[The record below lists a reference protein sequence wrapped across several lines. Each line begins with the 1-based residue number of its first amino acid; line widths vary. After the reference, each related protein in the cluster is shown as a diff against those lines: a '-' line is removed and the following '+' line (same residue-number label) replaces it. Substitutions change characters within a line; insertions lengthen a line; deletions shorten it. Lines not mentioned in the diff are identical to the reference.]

1 MTQDALY
8 LLPATAIRQLHDHTT
23 EGLRFVLTPDEDARS
38 FELLDDFDRTLGRSG
53 RVLIAGPDRL
63 ELVSAAGLVSQPAD
77 AGRFL
82 REIAEGPVQQALADL
97 SPLRRLLPQAG
108 GKVQAATLA
117 LLDDEGK
124 TRARAVL
131 RFLAGGPGADVA
143 LVLPRGLRG
152 YGEELALLRGQL
164 QALGTGIADGRQ
176 LRQHLLPDEDTTYTA
191 KPEVG
196 IEPEDTAFDVATDI
210 ILAYLPVMR
219 ANEPGIIADL
229 DTEFLHDYRVA
240 LRKIRSV
247 LSLFKGVYGQGQTA
261 DLKARFSGLMAP
273 TGRLRDL
280 DVYLIEQDGLA
291 ALVPEPLQPGL
302 QRMFALFA
310 AERQEVQARLA
321 RQLAGKGYHKDMT
334 ALFKLFN
341 GRRLLRH
348 GPAADRPAAAVARQ
362 LIWKRYRQITR
373 SGAAI
378 TPQTPDAAVHALR
391 IHCKKLRYLLEFFA
405 PAFPDP
411 RFGAALRPLKRLQD
425 TLGLFND
432 YSVQQASLRD
442 FVTGLDAKVPDRLD
456 IAQSVGALIAALHA
470 RQLAERSRI
479 AAGFA
484 GFNEEEVRA
493 IFRDLFAEEET
504 PA

>member
-8 LLPATAIRQLHDHTT
+8 LLPAAAIRQLQGDVAG
-23 EGLRFVLTPDEDARS
+23 GLHFALSPDEDAGA
-38 FELLDDFDRTLGRSG
+38 FEVLDDFDRSLGRTG
-53 RVLIAGPDRL
+53 RVLIAGPGRL
-63 ELVSAAGLVSQPAD
+63 ELVTAGGLLSQPAD
-77 AGRFL
+77 AARFVPAL
-82 REIAEGPVQQALADL
+82 AEGPVKQALADL

-108 GKVQAATLA
+108 GRVQTAMLA

-124 TRARAVL
+124 TRARAAL
-131 RFLAGGPGADVA
+131 RFLRDGVGEDIA
-143 LVLPRGLRG
+143 LVQPRGLRG
-152 YGEELALLRGQL
+152 YGEALALLRDQL
-164 QALGTGIADGRQ
+164 LAHGGTVADGRL
-176 LRQHLLPDEDTTYTA
+176 LRRHLLAPEGETYTA
-191 KPEVG
+191 KPEIG
-196 IEPEDTAFDVATDI
+196 IEPEDTAFDVASDI
-210 ILAYLPVMR
+210 ILAHLPVMR

-261 DLKARFSGLMAP
+261 DLKARFSALMAP

-280 DVYLIEQDGLA
+280 DVYLIDRPALA
-291 ALVPEPLQPGL
+291 ALVPAPLQPGL
-302 QRMFALFA
+302 QRMFALFE
-310 AERQEVQARLA
+310 AERGVVQARLA
-321 RQLAGKGYHKDMT
+321 RELGAKSHHKEMT

-348 GPAADRPAAAVARQ
+348 GPAADRPAQDLARQ

-373 SGAAI
+373 SGANLTEA
-378 TPQTPDAAVHALR
+378 TPDAAVHALR

-425 TLGLFND
+425 SLGQFND
-432 YSVQQASLRD
+432 CSVQQDSLRA
-442 FVTGLDAKVPDRLD
+442 FVAGLDAAVPDRLD
-456 IAQSVGALIAALHA
+456 IAQSVGALIAALHS

-484 GFNEEEVRA
+484 GFNDDLTREIYRDMFCDQEEA
-493 IFRDLFAEEET
+493 A
-504 PA
+504 